1 MTPDAYD
8 LLNAALTMWGHNAMA
23 NNNAT
28 EIRKNSFG
36 MPLHVEVD
44 GKLIKIVDVRYSAT
58 DGIVFTTIE

>member
-36 MPLHVEVD
+36 MPLHVEID
-44 GKLIKIVDVRYSAT
+44 GKLIRIANVKYSVN
-58 DGIVFTTIE
+58 DGIVFTINE